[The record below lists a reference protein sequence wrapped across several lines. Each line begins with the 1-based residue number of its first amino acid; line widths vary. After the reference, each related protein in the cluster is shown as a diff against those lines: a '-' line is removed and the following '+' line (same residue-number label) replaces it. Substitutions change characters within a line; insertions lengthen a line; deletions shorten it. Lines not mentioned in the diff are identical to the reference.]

1 MRARRRAHK
10 QNRALDVALAGAE
23 LPLGRSVLPA
33 LVVENV
39 GGLQPD
45 EAARWLAA
53 LVPCLRP
60 GGRLIAADATSS
72 TTAAA
77 RVAGAFLS
85 AALTEIVQEWPRD
98 GALLTIGVAP
108 TSSVIEARFE
118 APVTRRLRAEPRR
131 QRQARAAIYSPRR
144 SRGPTRIRASLADPA
159 FFPRICLDRR
169 VSAPGRNSGA
179 HMRMGY
185 ALAGDM
191 LLRWSLGLVLSL
203 LAHLGVVAIG
213 LAVGAR
219 GFTGPVEMRSRA

>member
-1 MRARRRAHK
+1 MAVKGPLLSGALGSAPTLAAVLRWTEGRAPVVVLGPPWLGDAIATAGRALVLVEPETRPIALRARRRAGK

-39 GGLQPD
+39 GGLQLD

-72 TTAAA
+72 TAAAA

-85 AALTEIVQEWPRD
+85 AALKEIVQEWPRD

-108 TSSVIEARFE
+108 TSSVIDARFE
-118 APVTRRLRAEPRR
+118 PRFADAASPGASPPAAEGPN
-131 QRQARAAIYSPRR
+131 
-144 SRGPTRIRASLADPA
+144 RG
-159 FFPRICLDRR
+159 
-169 VSAPGRNSGA
+169 
-179 HMRMGY
+179 
-185 ALAGDM
+185 
-191 LLRWSLGLVLSL
+191 
-203 LAHLGVVAIG
+203 
-213 LAVGAR
+213 
-219 GFTGPVEMRSRA
+219 

>member
-1 MRARRRAHK
+1 MAVKGPLLSGALGSAPTLAAVLRWTEGRAPVVVLGPPWLGDAIATAGRALVLVESEARPIALRARRRAGK

-72 TTAAA
+72 TAAAA

-85 AALTEIVQEWPRD
+85 AALREIVQEWPRD

-108 TSSVIEARFE
+108 TSSVIDARFADA
-118 APVTRRLRAEPRR
+118 AP
-131 QRQARAAIYSPRR
+131 
-144 SRGPTRIRASLADPA
+144 
-159 FFPRICLDRR
+159 
-169 VSAPGRNSGA
+169 PGRSPPA
-179 HMRMGY
+179 
-185 ALAGDM
+185 
-191 LLRWSLGLVLSL
+191 
-203 LAHLGVVAIG
+203 
-213 LAVGAR
+213 
-219 GFTGPVEMRSRA
+219 T